1 MGCPNETRS
10 QNISDI
16 SEPDMNSSPAAYWR
30 KIANGTRKWFPDR
43 LLVISLIPFSI
54 IYALIQQSR
63 ASLYRVGILK
73 SRRLPRPVISIGNI
87 TVGGTGKTPVSA
99 YIARFLL
106 AQGLKVAVLSRG
118 YGGSLEG
125 STAIVS
131 DGVTVLLEPD
141 QCGDEPFLL
150 ARSIPGLMV
159 VIGPDRYEAGLLAAS
174 TFSPDVF
181 LLDDGFQH
189 LRLHRDLNILLLDYS
204 HPFGNGWTLPAG
216 LLREPRSALARADM
230 CIFTRCPEGA
240 PSLRTMPGTLVC
252 NARHQLNTTRS
263 FSEDIPMPFSTLQ
276 NRRFVAFAGIAEPQF
291 FFEGLRAQG
300 LNLAATLC
308 FPDHAEYTDAQIA
321 EITSALKASGADSV
335 ITTEKDGVK
344 LKHLPAGLSEKMLLA
359 RLDLILVDPAPLAA
373 SLLNLL
379 QK

>member
-1 MGCPNETRS
+1 
-10 QNISDI
+10 
-16 SEPDMNSSPAAYWR
+16 MNSFFAAYWR
-30 KIANGTRKWFPDR
+30 KIANGTRKSIPDR

-54 IYALIQQSR
+54 IYALIQQAR
-63 ASLYRVGILK
+63 ANLYRVGILK

-87 TVGGTGKTPVSA
+87 TVGGTGKTPVAA

-106 AQGLKVAVLSRG
+106 AQGVKVAVLSRG

-125 STAIVS
+125 TTAIVS
-131 DGVTVLLEPD
+131 DGVTIQLEPE

-150 ARSIPGLMV
+150 ARTIPGLMV

-174 TFSPDVF
+174 TFYPDVF

-230 CIFTRCPEGA
+230 CIFTRCPEGPLSPRA
-240 PSLRTMPGTLVC
+240 LPGTVSC
-252 NARHQLNTTRS
+252 NARHQLSTARS
-263 FSEDIPMPFSTLQ
+263 FSEDIPLHFSSLH
-276 NRRFVAFAGIAEPQF
+276 NRSLVAFAGIAEPQF

-300 LNLAATLC
+300 LNLAATIS
-308 FPDHAEYTDAQIA
+308 FPDHAVYSEYQIA
-321 EITSALKASGADSV
+321 EITRALQVSGADSA

-344 LKHLPAGLSEKMLLA
+344 LKQLPESLSEKILLA
-359 RLDLILVDPAPLAA
+359 KLDLILVDPAPLAA
-373 SLLNLL
+373 ALLNLL

>member
-1 MGCPNETRS
+1 
-10 QNISDI
+10 
-16 SEPDMNSSPAAYWR
+16 MNSSPAAYWR
-30 KIANGTRKWFPDR
+30 KIANGTRKGVSDR

-54 IYALIQQSR
+54 IYAIIQNVR
-63 ASLYRVGILK
+63 AEFYRRGVFK
-73 SRRLPRPVISIGNI
+73 TKRLPRPVISIGNI
-87 TVGGTGKTPVSA
+87 TVGGTGKTPAVA

-125 STAIVS
+125 ATAIVS
-131 DGVTVLLEPD
+131 DGVTILLEPE

-150 ARSIPGLMV
+150 ACTIPGLMV
-159 VIGPDRYEAGLLAAS
+159 VIGSDRHEAGLLAIS
-174 TFSPDVF
+174 RLSPDVF
-181 LLDDGFQH
+181 ILDDGFQH
-189 LRLHRDLNILLLDYS
+189 LRLYRDLNILLLDYS

-216 LLREPRSALARADM
+216 LLREPRSALARTDM
-230 CIFTRCPEGA
+230 VIFTRCPEG
-240 PSLRTMPGTLVC
+240 PLSPRTMPGTLFC
-252 NARHQLNTTRS
+252 SARHQLSTARS
-263 FSEDIPMPFSTLQ
+263 FSEDIPLPFSTLLG
-276 NRRFVAFAGIAEPQF
+276 RRFVAFAGIAEPQF

-321 EITSALKASGADSV
+321 EISSALKASGADSI

-344 LKHLPAGLSEKMLLA
+344 LKRLPAGLNEKMLLA
-359 RLDLILVDPAPLAA
+359 KLDLVLVDPAPLAA
-373 SLLNLL
+373 ALLNLL